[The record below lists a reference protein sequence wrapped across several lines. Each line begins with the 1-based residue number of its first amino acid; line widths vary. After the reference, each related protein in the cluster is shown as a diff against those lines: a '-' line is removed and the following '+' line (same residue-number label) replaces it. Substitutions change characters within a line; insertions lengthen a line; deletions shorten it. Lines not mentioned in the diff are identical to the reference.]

1 MYRGGTRAGS
11 AGIGNTVS
19 VGKALDGPLGLAIAP
34 NDNILTVNSNDGN
47 MVETT
52 PGGVQVAVRAV
63 DVTGTGAGT
72 LFGLA
77 VTSERAG
84 VYFVND
90 GNNALYLLHH

>member
-1 MYRGGTRAGS
+1 M
-11 AGIGNTVS
+11 I
-19 VGKALDGPLGLAIAP
+19 
-34 NDNILTVNSNDGN
+34 
-47 MVETT
+47 ETM
-52 PGGVQVAVRAV
+52 PGGAQVSVRAV

-77 VTSERAG
+77 VTSERDG